1 MTHTIKR
8 ILCIAIGLFALG
20 GIHTV
25 HAQKKPLDHTSYALW
40 SRITENKISD
50 DGQWVLYAYSPEE
63 HDGSL
68 KIRSITGNKEFTIIR
83 GDSAGFSPNSM
94 FVVTKIKA
102 PVDSVKK
109 AKRAKKKGSELPQD
123 SLAIINL
130 SDGSIIR
137 RGDVLSYRIPKK
149 HGEWLAY
156 RLVKKDTSETE
167 EKDKPKGKITKIK
180 EGSDLVVMHLGDKQE
195 KILPYVTSYT
205 FDDHGNW
212 LAFTEVSKD
221 SLRNGIY
228 IMNLS
233 AGTIS
238 PLLTGPGNYS
248 GMTFDDDG
256 QQLVFLSDQK
266 DHLSKQPSYSLYY
279 WKADESSAHE
289 LITENTRGIPENW
302 WISKYGDLSFS
313 KDGKRIFFGTKPKP
327 EPPPE
332 KKIPDDEKVNVDIW
346 SWTDPLIQPQ
356 QLKEVDKEKKRTY
369 LAYTTPKGGKSI
381 QLASE
386 EIPTVHVG
394 KEGNADV
401 AVGLT
406 NMPYRQEISWDY
418 PEYYDIYLIDVK
430 SGKREK
436 VLTKLQSGAELSPDA
451 RYIDWWDRDK
461 LAWFSMDVR
470 KHRIVNLTGN
480 IPTPMQ
486 NELHD
491 WPYKPNPYGRA
502 GWTPNDKNF
511 VVYDRF
517 DIWDLDPT
525 GKKTP
530 RNITDGVGR
539 QDSIRFRYIR
549 LDHEEKS
556 IDPSKSMLLSGFN
569 ITTKADGFYRD
580 EINVPHKPS
589 QLIVKD
595 ESFSTPVK
603 AKDDNELF
611 FTRETFRE
619 FPDLW
624 VSDLNF
630 DNLHRISDVNPQQ
643 KEFLWGSSELV
654 HFTSIDG
661 KPLQGILYKPAN
673 FDPHKKYPMI
683 VYFYERNSDYV
694 HRYWIPAPGRSIIN
708 FSFYASR
715 GYLIFVP
722 DIPYKVGYPGQSA
735 LDAVMPGTLHII
747 DKGFVDTKNIGVQG
761 HSWGGYQVAYLV
773 TQTNMFKAAESGAPV
788 SDMISAY
795 GGIRW
800 GSGMSREFQY
810 EKTQSRIGGSLWE
823 YPLRYIENSPVY
835 WADKIQTPLLILH
848 NDHDTAVPW
857 YQGIELFLALRR
869 LHKPTWLLNYND
881 EPHWPT
887 KYQNRMDFTTRMQQ
901 FFDYYLKGA
910 PPPVWLIKGVPAID
924 KGKTLGLKLMDKK

>member
-1 MTHTIKR
+1 
-8 ILCIAIGLFALG
+8 
-20 GIHTV
+20 
-25 HAQKKPLDHTSYALW
+25 
-40 SRITENKISD
+40 
-50 DGQWVLYAYSPEE
+50 
-63 HDGSL
+63 
-68 KIRSITGNKEFTIIR
+68 
-83 GDSAGFSPNSM
+83 
-94 FVVTKIKA
+94 
-102 PVDSVKK
+102 
-109 AKRAKKKGSELPQD
+109 
-123 SLAIINL
+123 
-130 SDGSIIR
+130 
-137 RGDVLSYRIPKK
+137 
-149 HGEWLAY
+149 
-156 RLVKKDTSETE
+156 
-167 EKDKPKGKITKIK
+167 
-180 EGSDLVVMHLGDKQE
+180 
-195 KILPYVTSYT
+195 
-205 FDDHGNW
+205 
-212 LAFTEVSKD
+212 
-221 SLRNGIY
+221 
-228 IMNLS
+228 
-233 AGTIS
+233 
-238 PLLTGPGNYS
+238 
-248 GMTFDDDG
+248 
-256 QQLVFLSDQK
+256 
-266 DHLSKQPSYSLYY
+266 
-279 WKADESSAHE
+279 
-289 LITENTRGIPENW
+289 
-302 WISKYGDLSFS
+302 
-313 KDGKRIFFGTKPKP
+313 
-327 EPPPE
+327 
-332 KKIPDDEKVNVDIW
+332 
-346 SWTDPLIQPQ
+346 
-356 QLKEVDKEKKRTY
+356 
-369 LAYTTPKGGKSI
+369 
-381 QLASE
+381 
-386 EIPTVHVG
+386 
-394 KEGNADV
+394 
-401 AVGLT
+401 
-406 NMPYRQEISWDY
+406 
-418 PEYYDIYLIDVK
+418 
-430 SGKREK
+430 
-436 VLTKLQSGAELSPDA
+436 LQSGAELSPDA

-470 KHRIVNLTGN
+470 KHKIVNLTGN
-480 IPTPMQ
+480 ISTPMQ

-502 GWTPNDKNF
+502 GWTKNDKSF
-511 VVYDRF
+511 LVYDRF
-517 DIWDLDPT
+517 DIWELDPT
-525 GKKTP
+525 GKKSP
-530 RNITDGVGR
+530 RKITEGVGR

-556 IDPSKSMLLSGFN
+556 IDPSKSILLSGFN
-569 ITTKADGFYRD
+569 IKTKADGFYRD
-580 EINVPHKPS
+580 MINGSQKPS
-589 QLIVKD
+589 RLILKD
-595 ESFSTPVK
+595 ESFSRPVK
-603 AKDDNELF
+603 AKDDNELL
-611 FTRETFRE
+611 FTSETFRE

-630 DNLHRISDVNPQQ
+630 DNLQRMSDVNPQQ
-643 KEFLWGSSELV
+643 KNFLWGSSELV

-661 KPLQGILYKPAN
+661 KPLQGILYKPADFN
-673 FDPHKKYPMI
+673 PHKKYPMI
-683 VYFYERNSDYV
+683 VYFYERNSDYL
-694 HRYWIPAPGRSIIN
+694 HRYWTPAPGRSIIN

-910 PPPVWLIKGVPAID
+910 PPPVWLIKGVPAIE